1 MKTFTKETLHID
13 DVVVYIYK
21 TITSGV
27 FKFVGQVVRFDGD
40 KVVIRQLSKADVFI
54 RPEEGVDYGEVVISP
69 KDVVNILWT
78 SA

>member
-1 MKTFTKETLHID
+1 MKTFTKETLHIN
-13 DVVVYIYK
+13 DVIVYIYK

-40 KVVIRQLSKADVFI
+40 KVVIRQLSKADMFI
-54 RPEEGVDYGEVVISP
+54 RPEEDVDYGEVVISP